1 MGGGAI
7 PAFRDLSER
16 ALAQDDPTTRLTI
29 RVTKSAAAQRFS
41 GGASSVRPAGRLQ
54 LFGGALAGGYSA
66 AISSV
71 EVFFARPDAGNTLHP
86 GRTELGSLF
95 NPYWQ
100 ARLAPLSAAARA
112 QAQLRQG
119 DAQLP

>member
-1 MGGGAI
+1 M
-7 PAFRDLSER
+7 ET
-16 ALAQDDPTTRLTI
+16 PTSRLTI

-41 GGASSVRPAGRLQ
+41 GGTSSVKPAGRLQ
-54 LFGGALAGGYSA
+54 LFDGTLTGAQSA

-71 EVFFARPDAGNTLHP
+71 EVFFERPDAGNARHP
-86 GRTELGSLF
+86 GRRELGSLF

-100 ARLAPLSAAARA
+100 ARLAPVSAAARA

-119 DAQLP
+119 SAQLP

>member
-1 MGGGAI
+1 MVGG
-7 PAFRDLSER
+7 
-16 ALAQDDPTTRLTI
+16 
-29 RVTKSAAAQRFS
+29 V
-41 GGASSVRPAGRLQ
+41 
-54 LFGGALAGGYSA
+54 SA

-71 EVFFARPDAGNTLHP
+71 EVFFERPDAGNTVHA

-100 ARLAPLSAAARA
+100 ARLAPVSAAARA

-119 DAQLP
+119 GAQLP

>member
-1 MGGGAI
+1 M
-7 PAFRDLSER
+7 DK
-16 ALAQDDPTTRLTI
+16 PTTRLTV

-41 GGASSVRPAGRLQ
+41 GGSSSVKPTGRLQ
-54 LFGGALAGGYSA
+54 LFDGAMVGGVSA

-71 EVFFARPDAGNTLHP
+71 EVFFERPDAGNTRHP

-100 ARLAPLSAAARA
+100 ARLAPVSAAARA

-119 DAQLP
+119 GAQLP